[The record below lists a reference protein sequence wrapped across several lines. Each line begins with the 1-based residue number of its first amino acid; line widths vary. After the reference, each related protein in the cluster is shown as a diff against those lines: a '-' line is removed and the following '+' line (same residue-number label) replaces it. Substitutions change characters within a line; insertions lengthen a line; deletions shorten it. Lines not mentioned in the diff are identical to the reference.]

1 MSDQVLLRDLV
12 VIPDEVHAG
21 DFVLSLAK
29 GVGEKSTITDY
40 VVTEPLAHN
49 FDRALGLIKSAV
61 ETNASRAAYLDGSF
75 GSGKSHFMAVLYA
88 ILSGDPD
95 ARGKKGLADIVA
107 KHDPWLRG
115 RKFLLVPYHL
125 PDSQSLDAAILGGY
139 VSHVSRLHPGK
150 PLPAVYRDDELL
162 EDAKEQR
169 NRDGDAR
176 FIEQLPGGDDE
187 WGAPDWD
194 SQSLDQAFSEPPNG
208 PNRRRLIGDLLAG
221 PFRRYARAIKA
232 DQESY
237 IPLDEGLSVIS
248 KHAKDTLGYDAI
260 VLLLDELVLWLAGYL
275 GDHTKVS
282 MEAQKVSKLV
292 ESAEHER
299 PAPIVSFVPRQRDL
313 RDLVSKAQV
322 GAEVTSLFDTLR
334 YWDGRFDRIPLDDSN
349 LPAIAHERLLK
360 PKDDRAKNELDKAF
374 NAATAVS
381 AQTWQTLIDTH
392 GEGGSAGAKE
402 AFRLTYPFS
411 PAFTHAMV
419 DISGALQRERTAL
432 KLMQQLLVNYRDT
445 LPVGQLMPLG
455 AIFDV
460 LANGADRPFTDKLRD
475 EFDQAKQFYTLRVRP
490 YLLLKHGL
498 TEEQAK
504 SLSPAHA
511 FRADDLVVK
520 TLLLAA
526 LVPNVPALKGLTA
539 SRLAALNH
547 GSIVTMLPNQ
557 ERSHVARTL
566 KQLGAQFGEIR
577 LSGSEDDP
585 RVDLALI
592 GVDTEAILRA
602 ARHADDDAARRKLVK
617 DLLWDELKLTDEGT
631 FETQARVVWRGTAR
645 TVDVLMDNVRDRDRV
660 PSARFQAD
668 PDTLR
673 MIVDYPFD
681 EGNYSPADDILRIH
695 ELQDQLGDQ
704 ATLVWLP
711 HFLAEERLIDLSNLV
726 VINYVLERDR
736 LAELTPNL
744 TADDRHHAR
753 TQLDSRR
760 SALIA
765 RLREALRRV
774 YGVISPD
781 PADIGKRADEQVL
794 ALMRGLEPRIQLG
807 QGLRGAFERLCFQM
821 LDRRFPGHPDFDPNG
836 RGLDIKP
843 AELDTV
849 VRVVDMAARDK
860 VGRYEVPR
868 ADIAT
873 MKKIANPLKL
883 GVMHEAAFVLGHEWP
898 QHIERKAAGLSQV
911 TVAQLREWITQEQP
925 GLPAAVRDL
934 VVVCY
939 AIQADKAWVRAGQL
953 IEQPPLGRLADDMAL
968 RGQEL
973 PSEEDF
979 DLASQRALGIFKVA
993 KEPVRSA
1000 RSTQAVAQAVRRG
1013 ASAALSPA
1021 ESLAAELDKHA
1032 KTLGLDDDQPR
1043 LATSRIITSLLHRLA
1058 ATTDPAQTLRLLAAA
1073 QLPRENAIY
1082 AAHLATAETLAGALR
1097 GRNWQVLDQLAG
1109 SSDDPEGAAII
1120 AVLQRAA
1127 RHDEHEIPLA
1137 EPLRKADTEAL
1148 DLIMSRTRTPPPV
1161 SLPPVSSQPRNRFRA
1176 SEVPAVVEKICEAAD
1191 ANPDATF
1198 EITWR
1203 VVTD

>member
-1 MSDQVLLRDLV
+1 VSDQVLLRDLV

-21 DFVLSLAK
+21 DFVLSLSK
-29 GVGEKSTITDY
+29 GVGEKSTVTSY

-75 GSGKSHFMAVLYA
+75 GSGKSHFMAVLHA

-95 ARGKKGLADIVA
+95 ARGKRGLADIVA
-107 KHDPWLRG
+107 KHDPWLTG

-139 VSHVSRLHPGK
+139 VSHVSKLYPGK

-176 FIEQLPGGDDE
+176 FIEQLPSGDDE

-194 SQSLDQAFSEPPNG
+194 SRSLDEAFSEPPNG

-221 PFRRYARAIKA
+221 PFRRYARAVKA

-248 KHAKDTLGYDAI
+248 KHAKNTLGYDAI

-282 MEAQKVSKLV
+282 LEAQKVSKLI
-292 ESAEHER
+292 ESAEYER
-299 PAPIVSFVPRQRDL
+299 PAPIISFVPRQRDL

-334 YWDGRFDRIPLDDSN
+334 YWDGRFDSIRLDDSN

-360 PKDDRAKNELDKAF
+360 PKDDRARSELDRAF
-374 NAATAVS
+374 NAVANAS

-419 DISGALQRERTAL
+419 DVSGALQRERTAL
-432 KLMQQLLVNYRDT
+432 KLMQQLLVDYRDT

-460 LANGADRPFTDKLRD
+460 LASGADRPFTDKLRD
-475 EFDQAKQFYTLRVRP
+475 EFEQAKRFYTLRVRP
-490 YLLLKHGL
+490 YLLMKHGL
-498 TEEQAK
+498 SEEQAK
-504 SLSPAHA
+504 SLSPTHS

-539 SRLAALNH
+539 SRLAGLNH
-547 GSIVTMLPNQ
+547 GSIMTMLPNQ
-557 ERSHVARTL
+557 ERSHVTRTL

-617 DLLWDELKLTDEGT
+617 DLIWGELKLTDQGT
-631 FETQARVVWRGTAR
+631 FETQARVIWRGTVR

-660 PSARFQAD
+660 PSARFHAD
-668 PDTLR
+668 PSTLR

-681 EGNYSPADDILRIH
+681 EGNHSPADDILRIH
-695 ELQDQLGDQ
+695 ELQEQLGDQ
-704 ATLVWLP
+704 TTLAWLP
-711 HFLAEERLIDLSNLV
+711 HFLSEERLIDLSNLV

-736 LAELTPNL
+736 LDELTPNL

-794 ALMRGLEPRIQLG
+794 ALTRGLEPRIQLG

-821 LDRRFPGHPDFDPNG
+821 LDARFPGHPDFDPNG
-836 RGLDIKP
+836 RGLDLK
-843 AELDTV
+843 ATELDTV

-898 QHIERKAAGLSQV
+898 QHIERKAAGLPQV

-939 AIQADKAWVRAGQL
+939 AIQADKAWVRAGQP
-953 IEQPPLGRLADDMAL
+953 IEQPPLGKLADDMAL
-968 RGQEL
+968 RGQQL
-973 PSEEDF
+973 PSEEEF
-979 DLASQRALGIFKVA
+979 DLASHRALGIFKVA
-993 KEPVRSA
+993 REPVRSA

-1013 ASAALSPA
+1013 ASAALPA
-1021 ESLAAELDKHA
+1021 ATSLATELDKHA
-1032 KTLGLDDDQPR
+1032 DTLGLDGDQSR
-1043 LATSRIITSLLHRLA
+1043 RNTSEIITSLLHRLA
-1058 ATTDPAQTLRLLAAA
+1058 ATTDPAQTLRLLARAE
-1073 QLPRENAIY
+1073 LPRENAIY
-1082 AAHLATAETLAGALR
+1082 AAHLATAETLASVLQ
-1097 GRNWQVLDQLAG
+1097 GRNWQVLDQLAASG
-1109 SSDDPEGAAII
+1109 DDLEGAAII

-1127 RHDEHEIPLA
+1127 RHDEHEMPLA
-1137 EPLRKADTEAL
+1137 EPLRKADKDAL
-1148 DLIMSRTRTPPPV
+1148 DLIMSRRATPPP
-1161 SLPPVSSQPRNRFRA
+1161 PPPPPPSRRFSA

-1191 ANPDATF
+1191 ANPDAMF